1 VRGEVRSERGSG
13 GMRRETAA
21 TITDQALTMQ
31 CRVRESVSMVV
42 MEVEVKMVVVVVVR
56 QQVIKK
62 PSHSQLPCDTRTG
75 EKRSSPLW
83 W

>member
-1 VRGEVRSERGSG
+1 
-13 GMRRETAA
+13 
-21 TITDQALTMQ
+21 
-31 CRVRESVSMVV
+31 
-42 MEVEVKMVVVVVVR
+42 VKMVVVVVVR